1 MTPPRKGA
9 ASTKPEKSE
18 AVGPDLDSRFREA
31 AAAAGLLDLAY
42 DVVESPL
49 GSLLI
54 ATSGRGLC
62 AIRFDPGLDEL
73 EHLAR
78 RHGLKVLRVPRR
90 LERTLRQLEEYFEGG
105 RVRFELD
112 TDVSGIPPFQQRVLE
127 VLARVPFGRTV
138 TYAELAASLGNPRAA
153 RAVGGALNRNPIPI
167 VLPCHRVVGAA
178 GELVGYAG
186 GLERKRAL
194 LELEGVR
201 LGPENDD
208 SAAST
213 D

>member
-1 MTPPRKGA
+1 VTPTREGA
-9 ASTKPEKSE
+9 PSAERDTPDV
-18 AVGPDLDSRFREA
+18 VGPELDARFREA
-31 AAAAGLLDLAY
+31 AAAAGLLDAAY

-62 AIRFDPGLDEL
+62 AIRFDPGLDEID
-73 EHLAR
+73 HLAR

-90 LERTLRQLEEYFEGG
+90 LERTVRQLEEYFEGG
-105 RVRFELD
+105 RVRFEID
-112 TDVSGIPPFQQRVLE
+112 IDVSGIPPFQQRVLA

-138 TYAELAASLGNPRAA
+138 TYADLAASLGNRLAA
-153 RAVGGALNRNPIPI
+153 RAVGAALNKNPIPI
-167 VLPCHRVVGAA
+167 VLPCHRVVGAT

-186 GLERKRAL
+186 GLERKRTL

-201 LGPENDD
+201 FGPEDD
-208 SAAST
+208 DKVAIG
-213 D
+213 